1 MTLVVAAIKADLES
15 TSDMIQC
22 LALCAIANLGGKEL
36 AEAVA
41 PGVQRILFSR
51 AIFPVVRKKAALCLL
66 RLVRISRELMPA
78 AEWSKKLVA
87 LLEDKHVGVVLASM
101 TLILG
106 LAEREPAAYEHVT
119 GHVLVWLTRLVVN
132 KQLPD
137 EYMYHTIPCPWLQV
151 RALKL
156 LQQLPA
162 PTNEAMRTRLNEV
175 VGHIFAK
182 TEVTKNVNRNN
193 AEHCVLF
200 EAVALII
207 RQGDTSDVALRG
219 RAIGHL
225 SKFIN
230 IR

>member
-156 LQQLPA
+156 AVVQQHGIPLAKIGKFLIAGENLTVSSASAPA
-162 PTNEAMRTRLNEV
+162 TIPS
-175 VGHIFAK
+175 
-182 TEVTKNVNRNN
+182 
-193 AEHCVLF
+193 
-200 EAVALII
+200 AL
-207 RQGDTSDVALRG
+207 S
-219 RAIGHL
+219 
-225 SKFIN
+225 
-230 IR
+230 